1 MSTFRLIHSV
11 TFKPCS
17 NLATADAS
25 RPSFLEY
32 ANIHKGQSWKIKK
45 EQRWLESWDTM
56 YITGYFPNTI
66 KQVSSTI
73 TCSQNSVFCY
83 NDHNT
88 CNFALLHIHI
98 RRGTMLT
105 EIHPIQYFYH
115 KCCWM
120 CTVVL
125 MKHNYKYPSKLT
137 LCTLNL
143 IEQTF

>member
-1 MSTFRLIHSV
+1 MSTFRLIHSI
-11 TFKPCS
+11 TFKPSS

-25 RPSFLEY
+25 RPSFLVY

-45 EQRWLESWDTM
+45 EERQLVSFP

-73 TCSQNSVFCY
+73 NCSQNSVFCY

-88 CNFALLHIHI
+88 WTFVLLHMHI

-105 EIHPIQYFYH
+105 EIHPVQYFYH

-120 CTVVL
+120 STVVVSWNTITNVQVNW
-125 MKHNYKYPSKLT
+125 H
-137 LCTLNL
+137 CAH
-143 IEQTF
+143 